1 MMIKS
6 FPVLYFPC
14 PLRIRKNN
22 RGSPT
27 DEFYKTGA
35 LEKFVKFTGER
46 LCWSHF

>member
-22 RGSPT
+22 RSSPT

-35 LEKFVKFTGER
+35 LEKFVNEFK
-46 LCWSHF
+46 